1 MTLDALLQL
10 SNKCTP
16 RIDQLVEGKK
26 TKISLN
32 LDVVFYCYFNV

>member
-1 MTLDALLQL
+1 MALDALLQL

-26 TKISLN
+26 NNKN
-32 LDVVFYCYFNV
+32 LIEFRCGLLLLS